1 LDVASGG
8 LLLSRATTN
17 RNRLQKFGKFR
28 PKFHGEA
35 KSLGHAFELIANE
48 NTVLLLL
55 ASARHLSPAG
65 GREDITT
72 SWLRD

>member
-1 LDVASGG
+1 MSHQVDFYC
-8 LLLSRATTN
+8 RE
-17 RNRLQKFGKFR
+17 RRLTGIDCKKFGKFR